1 MMDNRRSSKVNTQ
14 KSVLALSLF
23 MVATL
28 ILGTTAFGA
37 TTAWAQDDL
46 IGGPV
51 EKTPTTAPTEEESKP
66 TAPATEAET
75 GAPTIGTQ
83 PRTPVQ
89 GGAEEAQPETQGG
102 GGGDNLNCA
111 DITERNFAIDPA
123 NDPNNFDGDNDGI
136 GCETDARGTV
146 AEPEA
151 VAPTTTTAPTGN
163 ETTAPAG
170 NETTA
175 PAAGGNETAAEE
187 EPSPEVEAAATAVQG
202 NGGFAIEQFTD
213 LSVFTAECLAQIDA
227 AVGSVVE
234 LVLIQNPEVAAAV
247 DTAVEELTPTVEQQ
261 LPATVNETVTTE
273 AEKTTEELAATETPA
288 TEEEPAATGATMTL
302 PEEVITAVEEVT
314 PKDVVEEIVEDAIIE
329 EIAEDTGIS
338 DQVTDVVATEV
349 AEVIAGDA
357 TPAEASTEIVEQ
369 VQEIANG
376 TEITVEDVQAAVEDP
391 TAITE
396 EVVED
401 IAPEQVAA
409 PTEEAPAA
417 GGNETAPAVV
427 APTEEKPAT
436 EAPSGEVTPATPEEA
451 QTETVIEEAVVDAA
465 KENIIENAVE
475 VAGPAEV
482 QQDPTTVLAQIN
494 QAIAALEE
502 AKSLLG

>member
-151 VAPTTTTAPTGN
+151 APTAPTEEAQAPTGN
-163 ETTAPAG
+163 ETA
-170 NETTA
+170 A
-175 PAAGGNETAAEE
+175 PAAGGNETATAEE
-187 EPSPEVEAAATAVQG
+187 PTPEVQAAATAVEG

-234 LVLIQNPEVAAAV
+234 LVLIQDPEVAAAV

-261 LPATVNETVTTE
+261 LPATVNETVT
-273 AEKTTEELAATETPA
+273 AEVKKTTEELAATETPA
-288 TEEEPAATGATMTL
+288 TEEEPAATGATETL

-401 IAPEQVAA
+401 IAPEQVA

-475 VAGPAEV
+475 VAGPSEV